1 MPSKRKDAPR
11 SLSGPDEIRTVSFV
25 SLGCPK
31 NLVDSEKMLGM
42 LAQDGLAVVSC
53 GTSTDAEEP
62 GVESST
68 PGATPVGKKKGGP
81 TYDADAVVINTCGF
95 LEASKDE
102 SLSVIH
108 DAIRD
113 KEAGRVKRVVVAG
126 CLVQRHRAKMLEW
139 APGIDAMIGVFDR
152 DKIVEAVRGLKVG
165 AERPESAQ
173 QASDA
178 PKYWINANALQAA
191 KVRGMNTTGLTVN
204 GKDGKG
210 IGYFEDDSARLR
222 LTPRHYAYLR
232 ISEGCNQNCAF
243 CTIPSIRG
251 KMRSKPL
258 DRIVAEAREL
268 IADGAFELNLI
279 GQDTTSYGDD
289 IGIRMGRGSGRD
301 SRSTAL
307 GMPGMLRAVAG
318 AFDEVGAKDG
328 WVRLMYA
335 YPSNFSD
342 EMIDAIAE
350 MTGGK
355 NRRVLPYIDM
365 PLQHASSRVLKLMR
379 RNVTREQQE
388 GLVVKLRE
396 RIPGM
401 AIRTTLIS
409 GFPGETED
417 DHREQLE
424 FVEAMQFDALG
435 VFEYSREEGTV
446 AGTMEEDASL
456 AVPAEVKK
464 RRRDEVMELQQG
476 IAFEQ
481 AAYLGEQFD
490 EGAPTDSGVQF
501 DVLIDTP
508 MQSEGLA
515 TTGVGK
521 GGKLY
526 RGRTYFQAPQI
537 DAVTYVQSK
546 AKLSPGELVR
556 CTIVGS
562 DGYDLVARPLSE
574 LEKRVGL
581 RVVR

>member
-1 MPSKRKDAPR
+1 
-11 SLSGPDEIRTVSFV
+11 
-25 SLGCPK
+25 
-31 NLVDSEKMLGM
+31 
-42 LAQDGLAVVSC
+42 
-53 GTSTDAEEP
+53 
-62 GVESST
+62 
-68 PGATPVGKKKGGP
+68 
-81 TYDADAVVINTCGF
+81 
-95 LEASKDE
+95 
-102 SLSVIH
+102 
-108 DAIRD
+108 
-113 KEAGRVKRVVVAG
+113 
-126 CLVQRHRAKMLEW
+126 
-139 APGIDAMIGVFDR
+139 
-152 DKIVEAVRGLKVG
+152 
-165 AERPESAQ
+165 
-173 QASDA
+173 
-178 PKYWINANALQAA
+178 
-191 KVRGMNTTGLTVN
+191 
-204 GKDGKG
+204 
-210 IGYFEDDSARLR
+210 
-222 LTPRHYAYLR
+222 
-232 ISEGCNQNCAF
+232 
-243 CTIPSIRG
+243 
-251 KMRSKPL
+251 
-258 DRIVAEAREL
+258 
-268 IADGAFELNLI
+268 
-279 GQDTTSYGDD
+279 
-289 IGIRMGRGSGRD
+289 
-301 SRSTAL
+301 
-307 GMPGMLRAVAG
+307 
-318 AFDEVGAKDG
+318 
-328 WVRLMYA
+328 
-335 YPSNFSD
+335 
-342 EMIDAIAE
+342 
-350 MTGGK
+350 
-355 NRRVLPYIDM
+355 M

-581 RVVR
+581 RAVR